1 MKKSLFTILL
11 LLSFTPFGLKGQ
23 EQEYP
28 KVDVRVSS
36 DKIRRGSQFFY
47 SHVVEEKQTLYSIS
61 KAYGVST
68 VDIIEAN
75 PRLDL
80 NNKPLQAGKILLIP
94 ILNKIENTS
103 LPEEIEGIEQ
113 PDSLEKSLHIV
124 DSLSF
129 KEKEVSLSL
138 LLPFAADS
146 SAKRNYLNFYF
157 GSLLAVRDMA
167 MQGLNL
173 DVKALDITKESEFE
187 AIREAL
193 GESDVIIGPV
203 SSADIKKVY
212 RLLPDNKYIVSP
224 LDTRTESL
232 TKNGRIILASTPAKT
247 QIEDVTIW
255 LKEDMEGGTDSLIV
269 VRETNYKITP
279 TEILMLQALDLP
291 SIERLVEIDYAL
303 SNGLEMN
310 EWFNSHTH
318 LGDTL
323 TRVVAASEHDIFVK
337 DVIRNV
343 YLQNNL
349 KKNTIIY
356 GPAKTRSEEMEEM
369 CDARLHS
376 SVSFHINYDDPEVIR
391 FIKDYRALY
400 QCEPDSFAFHGYDT
414 TRYFIS
420 LYAYFGEEFLD
431 HIQSYTYSG
440 LQTYFR
446 FERPDGWE
454 GAVNAGL
461 RRLVYSPG
469 FKLEICDK

>member
-1 MKKSLFTILL
+1 MKKSIFIVLL
-11 LLSFTPFGLKGQ
+11 LLAFGSPRLTAQ
-23 EQEYP
+23 EQEYL
-28 KVDVRVSS
+28 V
-36 DKIRRGSQFFY
+36 
-47 SHVVEEKQTLYSIS
+47 
-61 KAYGVST
+61 
-68 VDIIEAN
+68 
-75 PRLDL
+75 
-80 NNKPLQAGKILLIP
+80 
-94 ILNKIENTS
+94 TS
-103 LPEEIEGIEQ
+103 
-113 PDSLEKSLHIV
+113 
-124 DSLSF
+124 DSLSI
-129 KEKEVSLSL
+129 KEREVSLSL

-146 SAKRNYLNFYF
+146 TANKNYLNFYF
-157 GSLLAVRDMA
+157 GSLLAVRDLA
-167 MQGLNL
+167 LQGLRIEVN
-173 DVKALDITKESEFE
+173 ALDITKESETE
-187 AIREAL
+187 LIRDAI
-193 GESDVIIGPV
+193 GESDIIIGPV
-203 SSADIKKVY
+203 SASDIKKVH

-224 LDTRTESL
+224 LDTKTEAL
-232 TKNGRIILASTPAKT
+232 TRNGRVILASTPART
-247 QIEDVTIW
+247 QIEDVTNW

-269 VRETNYKITP
+269 VRETAYKITQ
-279 TEILMLQALDLP
+279 TETLMLQALDLP
-291 SIERLVEIDYAL
+291 SIDRLVEIDYSL

-376 SVSFHINYDDPEVIR
+376 SVTFHIDYNDPEVIR

-414 TRYFIS
+414 ARYFIS
-420 LYAYFGEEFLD
+420 LYAYFGEEWID
-431 HIQSYTYSG
+431 YMDSYTYSG

-446 FERPDGWE
+446 FERPEGWE

-469 FKLEICDK
+469 FNLEICDK